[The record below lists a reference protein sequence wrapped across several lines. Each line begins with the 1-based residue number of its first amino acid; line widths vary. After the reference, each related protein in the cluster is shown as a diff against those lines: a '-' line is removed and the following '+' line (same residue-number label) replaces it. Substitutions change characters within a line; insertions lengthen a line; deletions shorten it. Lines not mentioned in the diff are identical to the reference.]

1 LNVLLKF
8 FPFPQST
15 NGLPRPRDSL
25 DRRAEVRGMVNHE
38 IVPAEIDLK
47 LAQERLRQLEQELK
61 IVREI
66 AEEALRV
73 AKRAKRELSQ
83 HA

>member
-1 LNVLLKF
+1 
-8 FPFPQST
+8 
-15 NGLPRPRDSL
+15 
-25 DRRAEVRGMVNHE
+25 MVNHE